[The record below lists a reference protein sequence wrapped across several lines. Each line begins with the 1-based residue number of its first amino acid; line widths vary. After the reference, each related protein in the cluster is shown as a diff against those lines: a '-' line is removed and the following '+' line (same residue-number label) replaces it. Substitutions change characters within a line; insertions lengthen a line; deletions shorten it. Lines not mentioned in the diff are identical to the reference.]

1 MLPMKSLLNPL
12 SVAPHPGCPQPP
24 VMPPTPSSTYTDE
37 LPSPVSPDHGLPSM
51 PSPPRSST
59 RATSMLKMDHRGR
72 GFSVNY
78 APFED
83 LDEHSLRE
91 VRRFQVRPF
100 GSIRETSR
108 HIPYN
113 SGKKDFFAKT
123 GRESFEVES
132 LQLLIIEPPGR
143 MNLFSVFQYTYTIP
157 DTSEEYTVMWDYG
170 CGLVRMTHFFK
181 CRGYTKTVPGKVLN
195 QNHGLKDITYSITGG
210 SISAQ
215 GYWMPFAC
223 ARAVCATFC
232 HPIAGALIP
241 IFGPHFPA
249 ECIPPES
256 PNFGRMVID
265 REIVAHAAREAEMMY
280 GRSLQAQQQGQPRR
294 HAPGPPVR
302 YSTSPTSS
310 TLHER
315 RVHLARGA
323 ARRLRHGIMYSSPPT
338 ETESYPNSPE
348 QTSSADYRPR
358 RFPSP
363 PRLPPVVFA
372 ATPPLSGHS
381 GWRAEYIAANP
392 RPERTRCQPR
402 MDEHSSHHHHQHHH
416 HHRYTGSHGS
426 GHRRDIASPLAS
438 SLSRILPPPLL
449 TPHYQHEM
457 YRDHHYHTAPPTPS
471 PPDERLLNRLP
482 PIVGPCVPVRHAA
495 PASALSDTGRDY
507 RSGYSDAESDLGSGP
522 STRTGG
528 GNSLGPRATIIKAAG
543 SDGCSGDDGKAQQEH
558 QRQRHLH
565 RLPQHQS
572 QTAAAPVREDASAL
586 RNDAIQA
593 LITLASREDKADG
606 GRKQR
611 EELSQP
617 AIAADVPHRAP
628 TGLQTWSR
636 KRALST

>member
-12 SVAPHPGCPQPP
+12 SVVTHAGHHRPP
-24 VMPPTPSSTYTDE
+24 IMPPTPSSIYTDE
-37 LPSPVSPDHGLPSM
+37 LPSPISPDYGLLSM
-51 PSPPRSST
+51 PTPPRSST
-59 RATSMLKMDHRGR
+59 GATSNIKMEHRGR

-78 APFED
+78 PPFED

-91 VRRFQVRPF
+91 VRKFHVRPF

-123 GRESFEVES
+123 GRESFEV
-132 LQLLIIEPPGR
+132 
-143 MNLFSVFQYTYTIP
+143 FQYTYNVP
-157 DTSEEYTVMWDYG
+157 ESDYNYTVMWDYG
-170 CGLVRMTHFFK
+170 CGLVRMTHFFR
-181 CRGYTKTVPGKVLN
+181 CRNYNKTVPGKVLN

-210 SISAQ
+210 SITAQ

-241 IFGPHFPA
+241 IFGPQFPA
-249 ECIPPES
+249 DCIPPES

-265 REIVAHAAREAEMMY
+265 REIIAQAAREADLMY
-280 GRSLQAQQQGQPRR
+280 GRLLQARQQGQPRR
-294 HAPGPPVR
+294 RAPGPPMR

-323 ARRLRHGIMYSSPPT
+323 ARRLRDGIMYSSPPT

-348 QTSSADYRPR
+348 QISLADYRPR

-363 PRLPPVVFA
+363 PRLPPVVLA
-372 ATPPLSGHS
+372 ATPSLSGHS
-381 GWRAEYIAANP
+381 GWRAEYIAANARSGQIKNP
-392 RPERTRCQPR
+392 SPVH
-402 MDEHSSHHHHQHHH
+402 EHSR
-416 HHRYTGSHGS
+416 HHRYTSSRDS
-426 GHRRDIASPLAS
+426 GHRQDEASLMAS
-438 SLSRILPPPLL
+438 SLSRILPPPMV
-449 TPHYQHEM
+449 TPRFQHEL

-482 PIVGPCVPVRHAA
+482 PIVGPDISFRHDAA
-495 PASALSDTGRDY
+495 ATSTFSDTGRNNRNNY
-507 RSGYSDAESDLGSGP
+507 SGGETDVGSGA
-522 STRTGG
+522 STRIDG
-528 GNSLGPRATIIKAAG
+528 GNNLSLRAKVKAAG
-543 SDGCSGDDGKAQQEH
+543 LDGHSRYKGKTQQEE
-558 QRQRHLH
+558 QRLHLH
-565 RLPQHQS
+565 HLPGRQS
-572 QTAAAPVREDASAL
+572 QTATAAVADDANAL

-593 LITLASREDKADG
+593 LINLASREDMAAEVK
-606 GRKQR
+606 KQW
-611 EELSQP
+611 EGSSQP
-617 AIAADVPHRAP
+617 LGAAILPLRAP
-628 TGLQTWSR
+628 AGVQTRSR

>member
-12 SVAPHPGCPQPP
+12 SVVPHTGRPRHPI
-24 VMPPTPSSTYTDE
+24 MPPTPSSTYTDE
-37 LPSPVSPDHGLPSM
+37 LPSPVSPDYGFLSM
-51 PSPPRSST
+51 PTPPRSST
-59 RATSMLKMDHRGR
+59 GATSLLKMEHRGR

-78 APFED
+78 GPFED

-100 GSIRETSR
+100 GNIRETSR

-123 GRESFEVES
+123 GRESFEV
-132 LQLLIIEPPGR
+132 
-143 MNLFSVFQYTYTIP
+143 FQYTYNIP
-157 DTSEEYTVMWDYG
+157 DTNDEYTVMWDYG

-241 IFGPHFPA
+241 IFGPQFPA

-265 REIVAHAAREAEMMY
+265 REIVAHATREAELMY
-280 GRSLQAQQQGQPRR
+280 GRSLQAQQQGHPRR
-294 HAPGPPVR
+294 RAPGPPMR

-323 ARRLRHGIMYSSPPT
+323 ARRLRDGIMHSSPPT

-348 QTSSADYRPR
+348 QTTSLPDYRPR

-363 PRLPPVVFA
+363 PRLPPVVLA
-372 ATPPLSGHS
+372 ATPSLSGHS
-381 GWRAEYIAANP
+381 GWRTEYIAANA
-392 RPERTRCQPR
+392 RSEQTRDPSHIH
-402 MDEHSSHHHHQHHH
+402 MYEHSR
-416 HHRYTGSHGS
+416 HHRYTGSHDS
-426 GHRRDIASPLAS
+426 CHRRDINSPLVS
-438 SLSRILPPPLL
+438 SLSRILPPPLV
-449 TPHYQHEM
+449 TPRYQHELF
-457 YRDHHYHTAPPTPS
+457 RDHHYHTAPPTPS
-471 PPDERLLNRLP
+471 PPDEGMSNRLP
-482 PIVGPCVPVRHAA
+482 PIAGPFVPFRHTAA
-495 PASALSDTGRDY
+495 SSTLSDTGRDD
-507 RSGYSDAESDLGSGP
+507 RNGYTGRESEVGSGVL
-522 STRTGG
+522 TRTRGA
-528 GNSLGPRATIIKAAG
+528 NSLSHRVFSTIKAED
-543 SDGCSGDDGKAQQEH
+543 SDGHSHHKGETQQKQE
-558 QRQRHLH
+558 RQLLH
-565 RLPQHQS
+565 NLPRRQS
-572 QTAAAPVREDASAL
+572 QTGTPAVAEDASAL

-593 LITLASREDKADG
+593 LINLASREDMAVG
-606 GRKQR
+606 GKKQYEAPPQTSR
-611 EELSQP
+611 
-617 AIAADVPHRAP
+617 AAAVPPRAL
-628 TGLQTWSR
+628 TGVQIRSR

>member
-12 SVAPHPGCPQPP
+12 SVVPHAGRPRHTI
-24 VMPPTPSSTYTDE
+24 MPPTPSSTYTDE
-37 LPSPVSPDHGLPSM
+37 LPSPVSPDYGLLSM
-51 PSPPRSST
+51 PTPPRSST
-59 RATSMLKMDHRGR
+59 GAAPLLKMEHRGR

-83 LDEHSLRE
+83 LDEPSLRE

-123 GRESFEVES
+123 GRESFEV
-132 LQLLIIEPPGR
+132 
-143 MNLFSVFQYTYTIP
+143 FQYTYTIP
-157 DTSEEYTVMWDYG
+157 DTNEEYTVMWDYG

-241 IFGPHFPA
+241 IFGPQFPA

-265 REIVAHAAREAEMMY
+265 RELVAHATREAESMY
-280 GRSLQAQQQGQPRR
+280 GRSMQAQAQQQGPLRR
-294 HAPGPPVR
+294 RGPGPPMR

-323 ARRLRHGIMYSSPPT
+323 ARRLRDGIMYSSPST
-338 ETESYPNSPE
+338 KTESYPNSPE
-348 QTSSADYRPR
+348 QISVPDYRPR

-363 PRLPPVVFA
+363 PRLPPVVLA
-372 ATPPLSGHS
+372 ATPSLSGHS
-381 GWRAEYIAANP
+381 GWRAEYIAANA
-392 RPERTRCQPR
+392 RQEQTRDPSH
-402 MDEHSSHHHHQHHH
+402 MHEHGCR
-416 HHRYTGSHGS
+416 HRYTASRDS
-426 GHRRDIASPLAS
+426 GHRRDINSSLVS
-438 SLSRILPPPLL
+438 SLSRILPPPLV
-449 TPHYQHEM
+449 TPRYQHEL
-457 YRDHHYHTAPPTPS
+457 YRDHQYHTAPPTPS
-471 PPDERLLNRLP
+471 PPDEGMLNRLP
-482 PIVGPCVPVRHAA
+482 PIVGPFVPFRHAVA
-495 PASALSDTGRDY
+495 TSTLSDTVRDD
-507 RSGYSDAESDLGSGP
+507 RSGYSGGESDAGSGV
-522 STRTGG
+522 STRTCGG
-528 GNSLGPRATIIKAAG
+528 DSLSPRLTTKASGP
-543 SDGCSGDDGKAQQEH
+543 DGHSQDRSKTEQKQERWH
-558 QRQRHLH
+558 LHHLPQRQSRSAT
-565 RLPQHQS
+565 PGS
-572 QTAAAPVREDASAL
+572 AADARAL

-593 LITLASREDKADG
+593 LITLASREDMAVRGKNLWDAP
-606 GRKQR
+606 
-611 EELSQP
+611 SQP
-617 AIAADVPHRAP
+617 SSAATVPPRAP
-628 TGLQTWSR
+628 TGVQTRSR